1 MKNKDFSLQLLTH
14 KQIFANREDAVTY
27 FEDNFKPYAL
37 AGEPAIAF
45 YGDEKSPKAIIALGT
60 STDKRIF
67 FIDTEELS
75 EKIKAL
81 DDATE
86 EEKEEIADAVDL
98 IKNIISACGLTFD
111 ENKKT
116 NRVTYE
122 PDVKDEVLSDAKSLG
137 EAIDLISKFV
147 QKGFKDSSLNVKNT
161 ETVKLVYTDNE
172 DGGKLLKANVKISN
186 SGDSDDVDFNDNIIC
201 KKTDGIY
208 ATANLEYDADKH
220 QLVFTSSGYKDGKY
234 KDDAHRK
241 TISLEEH
248 SSIDVENHN
257 HNIALSINKVSGT
270 NKYIISGDVVL
281 SENTHNILEVENNAL
296 LVKGIASKIQYNNTT
311 VDKELD
317 SINGK
322 IDDVNDKIDNIADNL
337 NIEGTATDTINTTV
351 KKLSHGFSVSGD
363 VRLSNDGSIKISD
376 GGIST
381 NVDVNVDSLT
391 NTLTLSNGTRTK
403 TVTLP
408 GIEIVKNIY
417 YDEANAVLVIEL
429 TNSSN
434 PLKIPVADM
443 IETIDVQNDAS
454 SAVELHK
461 HSKEGVTGKS
471 YLSGTLKIRT
481 NDNLLAKDSSTGELY
496 VPKSSM
502 TDAIAEETNRAK
514 EAEKTLQSNIDA
526 NTKAINDEVTRAKA
540 AETELHNSDDAINT
554 ELLSV
559 KNKLEAETTAR
570 ETFDNAIK
578 ATVDGHTQSL
588 SDINSSLNEV
598 KSELAEETSARELAD
613 TNLTNSINTN
623 TTAIEKE
630 VNRAKE
636 TETAISETVDKNAEA
651 FATFKEATNT
661 SIQSLKDS
669 DTELKELITD
679 KVTDI
684 NAEIADVKNNVTA
697 VTNDL
702 ATEVERAKESE
713 TTLTSGVADNKKAI
727 ADEVKRSS
735 EKDTEIENTL
745 STHIGKFDDFKD
757 ATDKSIEKLT
767 TASETVTAKVNEID
781 NAYKAADT
789 TLQTNLDKEVTRA
802 MTVEDK
808 LSANLTTEVE
818 RAKAEEASLS
828 TKIADNTTAIN
839 AEVARAT
846 AAETE
851 LTEKVNTKV
860 AAVEIRKNSAS
871 DLQYTLYVDEKPC
884 GDINIPEDQ
893 FLKSVTY
900 DEVSKTIHFVFK
912 TTDGEQ
918 TSDINVSDLVDTYT
932 AGNGLKLDSNKFS
945 VQVSEG
951 SESYLTI
958 TEGGIKLTG
967 INTELAKKA
976 NVGDSYTKAESDA
989 KYITEHQDVS
999 NLATKDEVKTV
1010 SDKLAETETKVTAN
1024 ANAITVINGNEATDG
1039 SIKKSLADAKAYT
1052 DSKVSDSES
1061 KSLEEAKAYT
1071 DNSVKV
1077 EADRAK
1083 TAEKANS
1090 DAITV
1095 LQTEDTTI
1103 KSELAKKVEKVTI
1116 EKNSASDLQYI
1127 LYVDDKKVSEI
1138 NIAKDQF
1145 LKDVSYDSTSKKLHF
1160 VFETTDGVKEQD
1172 VDISDLV
1179 DTYTAGNGLNVEDN
1193 KFSVVINNDSEK
1205 YLTLSNEGLKISGI
1219 DNALAAKAEV
1229 GTSYTKEESD
1239 AKYLTEHQSLDALA
1253 TKEALANTDANV
1265 AAIETRVNANEN
1277 ALTVLNG
1284 NEATEGSVKKAL
1296 AEAKTYTDSAVK
1308 VETDRATAKEVELET
1323 EIATKVGEVKLE
1335 KDAHNDLVYAL
1346 YVDGN
1351 KSGEITIPKDQFL
1364 KDVSY
1369 NAKSKELVFVF
1380 TTSDGEKT
1388 TNVDV
1393 ADLVD
1398 TYKAGNGLS
1407 ISDDNTFAVKVG
1419 DSSEKY
1425 ITVTAE
1431 GIVISGIDAELA
1443 KKSDVGVSYTKE
1455 ESDAKY
1461 LTEHQDIS
1469 TLATKDE
1476 VKTVSDGLA
1485 TTNAKVADNEK
1496 AIEVLNGNE
1505 ATNGSVKKALS
1516 DAKSYTDTKV
1526 AENSYTAGNGLTLT
1540 NKKFAVKKADGSQ
1553 KYLEI
1558 IEDGVKIIGV
1568 DEALATKANSA
1579 DVYTIAQIDAKGYLT
1594 EHQDISGL
1602 ATKTEVSTVDEKLS
1616 LAKTDLETKI
1626 GNVETSV
1633 DTEKTRATEAEKT
1646 LETKIAD
1653 NYTKSSF
1660 TVNKTNTV
1668 NLVKTANTD
1677 GSSVLSANV
1686 EVSAISGNL
1695 IKADQPLYASVDLSY
1710 DEGTNTLKFSSS
1722 ALAETKEIKLSV
1734 GSIIDSITYDAATE
1748 EIVISYTNAGGEK
1761 GEVRFSARTLFNQ
1774 LTVQTD
1780 HLGAIILSKETKDG
1794 KDILSG
1800 EVVLSSLATNALIN
1814 DQGSLYVSNQAKD
1827 YKMADDTTVENAI
1840 TTVKTNVSELTQKV
1854 TEFGTKVTAIEA
1866 NDKVQDTNIKNNSD
1880 SIVSIKEKN
1889 IEQDGKITTLEANDK
1904 VQDTNIKANS
1914 DAITTFNEKIDSIE
1928 DKIEEI
1934 DKRTSATVSNTS
1946 SIEMSKSVDGVISSK
1961 VKLNSSTDNILQITE
1976 DGLFVDGSI
1985 VDYGTY

>member
-45 YGDEKSPKAIIALGT
+45 YGEEKSPKAIIAIGT

-81 DDATE
+81 DEATQD
-86 EEKEEIADAVDL
+86 EKEEIADAVDL

-122 PDVKDEVLSDAKSLG
+122 PDIKDVVISDAKSLG

-147 QKGFKDSSLNVKNT
+147 QKGFENSELNVKNT

-172 DGGKLLKANVKISN
+172 DGGKLLKANVRISN

-208 ATANLEYDADKH
+208 ATANLEYDAEKH

-257 HNIALSINKVSGT
+257 HNIALTINKVSGT

-281 SENTHNILEVENNAL
+281 SENVHNILEVENNAL
-296 LVKGIASKIQYNNTT
+296 LVKGIASKIQYANTT

-317 SINGK
+317 TINGK

-337 NIEGTATDTINTTV
+337 NIEGASTDTINTTV
-351 KKLSHGFSVSGD
+351 RKLSHGFSVSGD

-381 NVDVNVDSLT
+381 NIDVNVDSLT

-471 YLSGTLKIRT
+471 YISGTLKIRT
-481 NDNLLAKDSSTGELY
+481 NDNLLTKDSTTGELY
-496 VPKSSM
+496 VPKSSV
-502 TDAIAEETNRAK
+502 TDAIAEETTRAK
-514 EAEKTLQSNIDA
+514 EAEKALQTSIDA
-526 NTKAINDEVTRAKA
+526 NTKAINDETTRAKA

-570 ETFDNAIK
+570 ETFDNTIK
-578 ATVDGHTQSL
+578 ATVDNHTQSL
-588 SDINSSLNEV
+588 TDINSSLNEV
-598 KSELAEETSARELAD
+598 KSELVEETSARELAD
-613 TNLTNSINTN
+613 ANLTNSIATN
-623 TTAIEKE
+623 TTAIDKE
-630 VNRAKE
+630 VTRAKE
-636 TETAISETVDKNAEA
+636 AESTISDTVAKNEETFEA
-651 FATFKEATNT
+651 FKEATNT
-661 SIQSLKDS
+661 SIQGLKDA
-669 DTELKELITD
+669 DTELKELVTD

-684 NAEIADVKNNVTA
+684 NAEIATVKNDVKTVTDGL
-697 VTNDL
+697 T
-702 ATEVERAKESE
+702 VEIARAKEAE
-713 TTLTSGVADNKKAI
+713 AKLTTDVADNKKAI

-735 EKDTEIENTL
+735 DKDAEIENTL
-745 STHIGKFDDFKD
+745 ATHVGKFDDFKE
-757 ATDKSIEKLT
+757 ATEEKLAALT
-767 TASETVTAKVNEID
+767 TSTEAVTAKANEIE
-781 NAYKAADT
+781 NAYKVADT
-789 TLQTNLDKEVTRA
+789 TLQTNIDKEVVRA
-802 MTVEDK
+802 TTAEEK
-808 LSANLTTEVE
+808 LTTNLSTEVA
-818 RAKAEEASLS
+818 RAKTEEASISSKVADNATAIKAEE
-828 TKIADNTTAIN
+828 T
-839 AEVARAT
+839 RAT
-846 AAETE
+846 AAEAE
-851 LTEKVNTKV
+851 LAEKVDTKV
-860 AAVEIRKNSAS
+860 TAVEIRKNSAS

-932 AGNGLKLDSNKFS
+932 AGNGLKLDANKFS
-945 VQVSEG
+945 VQISEG
-951 SESYLTI
+951 SESYLTV
-958 TEGGIKLTG
+958 TEGGVKLSG
-967 INTELAKKA
+967 INDELAKKA
-976 NVGDSYTKAESDA
+976 NVDDSYTKAESDA
-989 KYITEHQDVS
+989 KYITEHQDIS
-999 NLATKDEVKTV
+999 DLATKEEVK
-1010 SDKLAETETKVTAN
+1010 AEV
-1024 ANAITVINGNEATDG
+1024 
-1039 SIKKSLADAKAYT
+1039 
-1052 DSKVSDSES
+1052 
-1061 KSLEEAKAYT
+1061 
-1071 DNSVKV
+1071 
-1077 EADRAK
+1077 DRAEAVETTHGEAIDTLK
-1083 TAEKANS
+1083 AE
-1090 DAITV
+1090 IV
-1095 LQTEDTTI
+1095 
-1103 KSELAKKVEKVTI
+1103 KKIENVTI

-1127 LYVDDKKVSEI
+1127 LYVDGKKVSEI

-1179 DTYTAGNGLNVEDN
+1179 DTYTAGNGLKVEDN
-1193 KFSVVINNDSEK
+1193 KFSVVVNNDSEK
-1205 YLTLSNEGLKISGI
+1205 YLTISNEGLKIEGI
-1219 DNALAAKAEV
+1219 DTALAAKANV
-1229 GTSYTKEESD
+1229 GMSYTKEESD
-1239 AKYLTEHQSLDALA
+1239 AKYLTEHQDVSNLA
-1253 TKEALANTDANV
+1253 TKEALADTDAKV
-1265 AAIETRVNANEN
+1265 TALGTRVKANED
-1277 ALTVLNG
+1277 AISVLNG
-1284 NEATEGSVKKAL
+1284 NEAQEGSVKKVL
-1296 AEAKTYTDSAVK
+1296 VDAKTYADEAVK
-1308 VETDRATAKEVELET
+1308 VEADRATAKEGELAT
-1323 EIATKVGEVKLE
+1323 AIATKVGEVKLE

-1346 YVDGN
+1346 YVDGA

-1398 TYKAGNGLS
+1398 TYKAGDGLS
-1407 ISDDNTFAVKVG
+1407 MTEDNTFTVKVG

-1425 ITVTAE
+1425 IKVTAE
-1431 GIVISGIDAELA
+1431 GIVISGIDTELA
-1443 KKSDVGVSYTKE
+1443 KKAEIGASYTKE

-1469 TLATKDE
+1469 GLATKE
-1476 VKTVSDGLA
+1476 SVKEVSDKLLA
-1485 TTNAKVADNEK
+1485 TNANVATNASAIAILNGNEAQEGSVKKALADAKAYTDAKVADNE
-1496 AIEVLNGNE
+1496 
-1505 ATNGSVKKALS
+1505 
-1516 DAKSYTDTKV
+1516 
-1526 AENSYTAGNGLTLT
+1526 YTAGNGLSLT
-1540 NKKFAVKKADGSQ
+1540 DKKFEVKKADGSQ
-1553 KYLEI
+1553 KYLEVI
-1558 IEDGVKIIGV
+1558 ADGVKIVGV

-1602 ATKTEVSTVDEKLS
+1602 ATKTEVETVDDKLS
-1616 LAKTDLETKI
+1616 LTKTDLETKI
-1626 GNVETSV
+1626 GTVETSV
-1633 DTEKTRATEAEKT
+1633 ETEKTRATEAEKA
-1646 LETKIAD
+1646 LETKITD
-1653 NYTKSSF
+1653 NFTKSSF

-1668 NLVKTANTD
+1668 NLIKTANTD

-1686 EVSAISGNL
+1686 EVSSIAGNL

-1780 HLGAIILSKETKDG
+1780 HLGAIILEKETKDG

-1800 EVVLSSLATNALIN
+1800 KVVLSSLATNALIN

-1840 TTVKTNVSELTQKV
+1840 TTVKTTVGTLSEKV
-1854 TEFGTKVTAIEA
+1854 TEFGVKVTAIEA
-1866 NDKVQDTNIKNNSD
+1866 NDKTQDTNIKANSD
-1880 SIVSIKEKN
+1880 NIISIKEKN
-1889 IEQDGKITTLEANDK
+1889 IEQDGKITSLETK
-1904 VQDTNIKANS
+1904 V
-1914 DAITTFNEKIDSIE
+1914 
-1928 DKIEEI
+1928 EEI
-1934 DKRTSATVSNTS
+1934 DQRTAIKVANTTTVA
-1946 SIEMSKSVDGVISSK
+1946 MSKTTDGVVTSTVIVDGNENNLLK
-1961 VKLNSSTDNILQITE
+1961 AGEN
-1976 DGLFVDGSI
+1976 GLIVDGT

>member
-45 YGDEKSPKAIIALGT
+45 YGEEKSPKAIIALGT

-67 FIDTEELS
+67 FIDVEELS

-98 IKNIISACGLTFD
+98 IKNIIGACGLTFD

-122 PDVKDEVLSDAKSLG
+122 PDVKDTVICDAKSLG

-147 QKGFKDSSLNVKNT
+147 QKGFKDSALKVEDT
-161 ETVKLVYTDNE
+161 ETVKLVYSENE
-172 DGGKLLKANVKISN
+172 DGGKVLKANVKISD

-201 KKTDGIY
+201 KKSDGIY
-208 ATANLEYDADKH
+208 ATSNLEYDADKH

-257 HNIALSINKVSGT
+257 HNIALTINKVSGT

-296 LVKGIASKIQYNNTT
+296 LVKGISSKIQYGSTT
-311 VDKELD
+311 VEKELD

-337 NIEGTATDTINTTV
+337 NIEGTSTDTLNVSIR
-351 KKLSHGFSVSGD
+351 KLSHGFSVSGD
-363 VRLSNDGSIKISD
+363 VRLSNDGSIKVSD

-381 NVDVNVDSLT
+381 NIDVTVDSLT
-391 NTLTLSNGTRTK
+391 NTLTLSNGSRTK

-429 TNSSN
+429 NNSSN

-514 EAEKTLQSNIDA
+514 EAEKALQTNIDA

-540 AETELHNSDDAINT
+540 AETELHNSDDAINA

-570 ETFDNAIK
+570 ETFDNTIK
-578 ATVDGHTQSL
+578 ATVDNHTQSL
-588 SDINSSLNEV
+588 ADINSSLNEV
-598 KSELAEETSARELAD
+598 KSDLAEETSARELAD
-613 TNLTNSINTN
+613 TNLTNSISTN
-623 TTAIEKE
+623 ATAIEKE
-630 VNRAKE
+630 INRAKE
-636 TETAISETVDKNAEA
+636 AETTISEIVEKNAEA
-651 FATFKEATNT
+651 FAAFKEATNT

-684 NAEIADVKNNVTA
+684 NAEIADVKNNVTT
-697 VTNDL
+697 VTNGL
-702 ATEVERAKESE
+702 ATEVERAKEAE
-713 TTLTSGVADNKKAI
+713 ATLTSGVADNKKAI

-735 EKDTEIENTL
+735 DKDVEIENTL
-745 STHIGKFDDFKD
+745 STHIGKFDDFK
-757 ATDKSIEKLT
+757 ASTVESIEKLT
-767 TASETVTAKVNEID
+767 EASESVTAKVNEID
-781 NAYKAADT
+781 NAYKTADT
-789 TLQTNLDKEVTRA
+789 ALQTNLDKEVTRA
-802 MTVEDK
+802 TTAEEK
-808 LSANLTTEVE
+808 FSANLTTEVE
-818 RAKAEEASLS
+818 RAKAEETSLS
-828 TKIADNTTAIN
+828 NKIADNIAAIN
-839 AEVARAT
+839 TEVTRAT
-846 AAETE
+846 AAEAE
-851 LTEKVNTKV
+851 LAEKVNTKV

-918 TSDINVSDLVDTYT
+918 TTDINVSDLVDTYT
-932 AGNGLKLDSNKFS
+932 AGYGLKLEGNKFS
-945 VQVSEG
+945 VQISEG
-951 SESYLTI
+951 SESYLTV
-958 TEGGIKLTG
+958 TEGGVKLTG
-967 INTELAKKA
+967 ISAELAKKA
-976 NVGDSYTKAESDA
+976 NVGDSYTKAESDS

-999 NLATKDEVKTV
+999 NLATKDEVKAL
-1010 SDKLAETETKVTAN
+1010 SDELSETETKVTENSA
-1024 ANAITVINGNEATDG
+1024 AITVINSNEATDG
-1039 SIKKSLADAKAYT
+1039 SIKKSLADAKVYADTVVKAQVKEVSDKLAVTDTNVADNAKAIEVLNGNEATEGSVKKALVDANTYT

-1061 KSLEEAKAYT
+1061 KTLETAKTYA
-1071 DNSVKV
+1071 DNSVKT
-1077 EADRAK
+1077 ETDRAK
-1083 TAEKANS
+1083 IAEKANA
-1090 DAITV
+1090 DAIV
-1095 LQTEDTTI
+1095 ALQAEDVTI
-1103 KSELAKKVEKVTI
+1103 KSDLAKKIEKVTI

-1172 VDISDLV
+1172 IEIGDLV
-1179 DTYTAGNGLNVEDN
+1179 DTYTAGDGLKVEDN
-1193 KFSVVINNDSEK
+1193 KFSVIINNDSEK

-1219 DNALAAKAEV
+1219 DSALATKAEV
-1229 GTSYTKEESD
+1229 GASYTK
-1239 AKYLTEHQSLDALA
+1239 A
-1253 TKEALANTDANV
+1253 
-1265 AAIETRVNANEN
+1265 
-1277 ALTVLNG
+1277 
-1284 NEATEGSVKKAL
+1284 
-1296 AEAKTYTDSAVK
+1296 
-1308 VETDRATAKEVELET
+1308 
-1323 EIATKVGEVKLE
+1323 
-1335 KDAHNDLVYAL
+1335 
-1346 YVDGN
+1346 
-1351 KSGEITIPKDQFL
+1351 
-1364 KDVSY
+1364 
-1369 NAKSKELVFVF
+1369 
-1380 TTSDGEKT
+1380 
-1388 TNVDV
+1388 
-1393 ADLVD
+1393 
-1398 TYKAGNGLS
+1398 
-1407 ISDDNTFAVKVG
+1407 
-1419 DSSEKY
+1419 
-1425 ITVTAE
+1425 
-1431 GIVISGIDAELA
+1431 
-1443 KKSDVGVSYTKE
+1443 

-1469 TLATKDE
+1469 ALATKDE
-1476 VKTVSDGLA
+1476 VKAVSDCLA
-1485 TTNAKVADNEK
+1485 TTDAKVADNAK
-1496 AIEVLNGNE
+1496 AIETLNGNE
-1505 ATNGSVKKALS
+1505 ATVGSVKKALA
-1516 DAKSYTDTKV
+1516 DAKAYTDAKV
-1526 AENSYTAGNGLTLT
+1526 TENTYVAGDGLSL
-1540 NKKFAVKKADGSQ
+1540 NDKKFAVKKADGSQ
-1553 KYLEI
+1553 KYLEVI
-1558 IEDGVKIIGV
+1558 ADGVKIVGV

-1602 ATKTEVSTVDEKLS
+1602 ATKTEVSTVDEKLA
-1616 LAKTDLETKI
+1616 LAKTDLETKV
-1626 GNVETSV
+1626 GNVENDV
-1633 DTEKTRATEAEKT
+1633 EAEETRATEAEKA

-1653 NYTKSSF
+1653 NFTKSSF

-1668 NLVKTANTD
+1668 NLVKTANAD

-1695 IKADQPLYASVDLSY
+1695 IKADQPLYAAVDLSY

-1840 TTVKTNVSELTQKV
+1840 TTVKTTVNTLSEKV
-1854 TEFGTKVTAIEA
+1854 TEFGAKVTAIEA
-1866 NDKVQDTNIKNNSD
+1866 NDKVQDANIKANSN
-1880 SIVSIKEKN
+1880 SIVSIKEKS

-1914 DAITTFNEKIDSIE
+1914 DAITIVNEKVAEQSEKISTIE
-1928 DKIEEI
+1928 DKVKEI
-1934 DKRTSATVSNTS
+1934 DKKTTVT
-1946 SIEMSKSVDGVISSK
+1946 VA
-1961 VKLNSSTDNILQITE
+1961 NSSTITMNKTDE
-1976 DGLFVDGSI
+1976 GVITSKVAIDSSANNLLKIGDDGLLVDGS
-1985 VDYGTY
+1985 VSDYGTY

>member
-45 YGDEKSPKAIIALGT
+45 YGEEKSPKAIIAIGT

-81 DDATE
+81 DEATQD
-86 EEKEEIADAVDL
+86 EKEEIADAVDL

-122 PDVKDEVLSDAKSLG
+122 PDIKDAVISDAKSLG

-147 QKGFKDSSLNVKNT
+147 QKGFENSELNVKNT
-161 ETVKLVYTDNE
+161 ETVKLVYTDSE
-172 DGGKLLKANVKISN
+172 DGGKLLKANVRISN

-208 ATANLEYDADKH
+208 ATANLEYDAEKH

-257 HNIALSINKVSGT
+257 HNIALTINKVSGT

-281 SENTHNILEVENNAL
+281 SENAHNILEVENNAL
-296 LVKGIASKIQYNNTT
+296 LVKGIASKIQYANTT

-317 SINGK
+317 NINGK

-337 NIEGTATDTINTTV
+337 NIEGASTDTINTSV
-351 KKLSHGFSVSGD
+351 RKLSHGFSVSGD

-381 NVDVNVDSLT
+381 NIDVNVDSLT

-471 YLSGTLKIRT
+471 YISGTLKIRT
-481 NDNLLAKDSSTGELY
+481 NDNLLTKDSTTGELY
-496 VPKSSM
+496 VPKSSV
-502 TDAIAEETNRAK
+502 TDAIAEETTRAK
-514 EAEKTLQSNIDA
+514 EAEKALQTSIDA
-526 NTKAINDEVTRAKA
+526 NTKAINDETTRAKA

-570 ETFDNAIK
+570 ETFDNTIK
-578 ATVDGHTQSL
+578 ATVDSHTQSL
-588 SDINSSLNEV
+588 TDINSSLNDV

-613 TNLTNSINTN
+613 ANLTNSIATN
-623 TTAIEKE
+623 TTAIDKE
-630 VNRAKE
+630 ITRAKE
-636 TETAISETVDKNAEA
+636 AEA
-651 FATFKEATNT
+651 TISDTVAKNEETFETFKEATNT
-661 SIQSLKDS
+661 SIQGLKDA
-669 DTELKELITD
+669 DTELKELVTD

-684 NAEIADVKNNVTA
+684 NAEIATVKNDVKTVTDGL
-697 VTNDL
+697 T
-702 ATEVERAKESE
+702 VEIARAKEAE
-713 TTLTSGVADNKKAI
+713 AKLTTDVADNKKAI

-735 EKDTEIENTL
+735 DKDTEIENTL
-745 STHIGKFDDFKD
+745 ATHVGKFDDFKE
-757 ATDKSIEKLT
+757 ATEEKLAALT
-767 TASETVTAKVNEID
+767 TSTEAVTAKANEIE
-781 NAYKAADT
+781 NAYKVEDT
-789 TLQTNLDKEVTRA
+789 TLQTNIDKEVVRA
-802 MTVEDK
+802 TTAEEK
-808 LSANLTTEVE
+808 LTTN
-818 RAKAEEASLS
+818 LS
-828 TKIADNTTAIN
+828 T
-839 AEVARAT
+839 EVARAKTEEASISSKVADNAT
-846 AAETE
+846 AIKAEETRATVAEAE
-851 LTEKVNTKV
+851 LAEKVNTKV

-932 AGNGLKLDSNKFS
+932 AGNGLKLDANKFS
-945 VQVSEG
+945 VQISEG
-951 SESYLTI
+951 SEGYLTV
-958 TEGGIKLTG
+958 TEGGVRLSG
-967 INTELAKKA
+967 INDELAKKA

-989 KYITEHQDVS
+989 KYITEHQDIS
-999 NLATKDEVKTV
+999 NLATKEEVK
-1010 SDKLAETETKVTAN
+1010 A
-1024 ANAITVINGNEATDG
+1024 
-1039 SIKKSLADAKAYT
+1039 
-1052 DSKVSDSES
+1052 
-1061 KSLEEAKAYT
+1061 
-1071 DNSVKV
+1071 
-1077 EADRAK
+1077 EADRAEAVETTHGEAIDALK
-1083 TAEKANS
+1083 AE
-1090 DAITV
+1090 IV
-1095 LQTEDTTI
+1095 
-1103 KSELAKKVEKVTI
+1103 KKIENVTI
-1116 EKNSASDLQYI
+1116 EKNSASELQYI
-1127 LYVDDKKVSEI
+1127 LYVDGKKVSEI

-1179 DTYTAGNGLNVEDN
+1179 DTYTAGNGLKVEDN
-1193 KFSVVINNDSEK
+1193 KFSVVVNNDSEK
-1205 YLTLSNEGLKISGI
+1205 YLTISNEGLKIEGI
-1219 DNALAAKAEV
+1219 DTALAAKANV
-1229 GTSYTKEESD
+1229 GMSYTKEESD
-1239 AKYLTEHQSLDALA
+1239 AKYLTEHQDVSNLA
-1253 TKEALANTDANV
+1253 TKEALADTDAKV
-1265 AAIETRVNANEN
+1265 TALDTRIKANED
-1277 ALTVLNG
+1277 AISILNG
-1284 NEATEGSVKKAL
+1284 NEAQEGSVKKVL
-1296 AEAKTYTDSAVK
+1296 VDAKTYADEAVK
-1308 VETDRATAKEVELET
+1308 VEADRATAKEGELAT
-1323 EIATKVGEVKLE
+1323 AIATKVGEVKLE

-1346 YVDGN
+1346 YVDGA

-1369 NAKSKELVFVF
+1369 NAKNKELVFVF

-1398 TYKAGNGLS
+1398 TYKAGDGLS
-1407 ISDDNTFAVKVG
+1407 MTEDNTFTVKVG

-1425 ITVTAE
+1425 LKVTAE
-1431 GIVISGIDAELA
+1431 GIVISGINTELSKKAEIGA
-1443 KKSDVGVSYTKE
+1443 SYTKE

-1469 TLATKDE
+1469 GLATKE
-1476 VKTVSDGLA
+1476 SVKEVSDNLLA
-1485 TTNAKVADNEK
+1485 TNANVATNAS

-1505 ATNGSVKKALS
+1505 AQEGSVKKALA
-1516 DAKSYTDTKV
+1516 DAKAYTDTKV
-1526 AENSYTAGNGLTLT
+1526 ADNEYMAGNGLSLT
-1540 NKKFAVKKADGSQ
+1540 DKKFEVKKADGSQ
-1553 KYLEI
+1553 KY
-1558 IEDGVKIIGV
+1558 IEVIADGVKIVGV
-1568 DEALATKANSA
+1568 DEALATKANSS

-1594 EHQDISGL
+1594 EHQDISNL
-1602 ATKTEVSTVDEKLS
+1602 ATKAEVETVDNKLS

-1626 GNVETSV
+1626 GTVETSV
-1633 DTEKTRATEAEKT
+1633 ETEKTRSTEAEKA
-1646 LETKIAD
+1646 LDTKITD
-1653 NYTKSSF
+1653 NFTKSSF

-1686 EVSAISGNL
+1686 EVSSITGNL

-1780 HLGAIILSKETKDG
+1780 HLGAIILEKETKDG

-1800 EVVLSSLATNALIN
+1800 KVVLSSLATNALIN

-1840 TTVKTNVSELTQKV
+1840 TTVKTTVGTLSEKV
-1854 TEFGTKVTAIEA
+1854 TEFGVKVTAIEA
-1866 NDKVQDTNIKNNSD
+1866 NDKTQDTNIKANSD
-1880 SIVSIKEKN
+1880 NIISIKEKN
-1889 IEQDGKITTLEANDK
+1889 IEQDGKITSLETK
-1904 VQDTNIKANS
+1904 V
-1914 DAITTFNEKIDSIE
+1914 
-1928 DKIEEI
+1928 EEI
-1934 DKRTSATVSNTS
+1934 DQRTAIKVANTTTVA
-1946 SIEMSKSVDGVISSK
+1946 MSKTTDGVVTSTVIVDGNENNLLK
-1961 VKLNSSTDNILQITE
+1961 AGEN
-1976 DGLFVDGSI
+1976 GLIVDGT